1 MQIIRKDEGR
11 VLSVSDSPWL
21 GSHAFFFRT
30 HAIEVLEPL
39 LSQHGELL
47 PVHCEDAE
55 VLLFNPTRVLDALD
69 EGASN
74 IRRFGDGR
82 VMKVNEYVFHPE
94 VVRDT
99 HVFKIPNLRVSPTFI
114 SEHFVE
120 LEIRRPERPR
130 VQRGLA
136 LSLENPREDLRQLI
150 TISRAGSDSLPR
162 ACTRWRYA
170 PQQNQ
175 QCRALPSG
183 LRPTRCARVQYPD
196 INRLPEMLKKRP

>member
-1 MQIIRKDEGR
+1 MMDARKMPIYTPQSVDGFELCHPVHHDDFEHINVSVDGTRRRNSWRPLEMQIIREDEGR

-21 GSHAFFFRT
+21 GSHALFFRT
-30 HAIEVLEPL
+30 QAIEVLEPL
-39 LSQHGELL
+39 LSEHGELL

-74 IRRFGDGR
+74 ILRFGDGR
-82 VMKVNEYVFHPE
+82 VMRVNEYVFHPE

-120 LEIRRPERPR
+120 TWKSAGLKGLEFKE
-130 VQRGLA
+130 V
-136 LSLENPREDLRQLI
+136 
-150 TISRAGSDSLPR
+150 
-162 ACTRWRYA
+162 WR
-170 PQQNQ
+170 
-175 QCRALPSG
+175 
-183 LRPTRCARVQYPD
+183 
-196 INRLPEMLKKRP
+196 